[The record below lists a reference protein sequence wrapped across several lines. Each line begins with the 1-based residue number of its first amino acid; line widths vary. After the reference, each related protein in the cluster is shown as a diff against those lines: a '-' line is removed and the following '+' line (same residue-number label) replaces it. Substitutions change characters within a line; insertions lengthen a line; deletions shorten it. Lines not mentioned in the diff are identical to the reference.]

1 MGYLQKD
8 LAALLDAPASSTSFL
23 VRRLGIEP
31 DDQGGFSYAAAVGLV
46 AARELR
52 ERGMGFSLAGAAARG
67 LREEVPALIRDPER
81 RSWLL
86 LDHDG
91 DMPACRIAP
100 DAETLID
107 AVRQDD
113 IVIQARPL
121 AERALAAI
129 RDAKKAKREVAN

>member
-52 ERGMGFSLAGAAARG
+52 DRGLSFELAAAAARG
-67 LREEVPALIRDPER
+67 LREEVSELIRDPER

-86 LDHDG
+86 LDDTDG
-91 DMPACRIAP
+91 VPACRIAP
-100 DAETLID
+100 DPQTLID
-107 AVRQDD
+107 AVREDD
-113 IVIQARPL
+113 VVIQARPL